1 MHEISGTCPVCGER
15 MVVTRLQCPACQS
28 ALEGA
33 FAVGGATSSMPRTR
47 FERLTRD
54 QLEFVE
60 AFVRCRGII
69 KNVEDMLGISYPTV
83 KARLNA
89 VIEAMGFNP
98 EEEQPRAEARRSRR
112 EVLADLAQGKISTD
126 EAQEILKHLS

>member
-1 MHEISGTCPVCGER
+1 MMPEFSGLCPICGDH
-15 MVVTRLQCPACQS
+15 MAVTRLQCPSCHS
-28 ALEGA
+28 TLEGT
-33 FAVGGATSSMPRTR
+33 FTLTSAASLAQTR
-47 FERLTRD
+47 LERLTRD

-89 VIEAMGFNP
+89 VIAAMGFNP
-98 EEEQPRAEARRSRR
+98 EEEQPRADARRSRR
-112 EVLADLAQGKISTD
+112 EVLADLAQGKITTD
-126 EAQEILKHLS
+126 EAQELLKRLG